1 MNHTLK
7 SLLITSML
15 TIPTVF
21 ASHDSLFGTN
31 SDAQPA
37 AAATALGQP
46 TLVQQTD
53 VPALLKEADRLRNL
67 KTSTMDSAE
76 KIRLHT
82 ASADLYETAAKHP
95 NATPEFIRQA
105 ANNVSCLVAPISDRA
120 LPLFELFVNSSG
132 VTPLHIQAAADTLN
146 NWKIKHAVH
155 SDDTSYARLQH
166 IKKVIKLFEF
176 STTHPKST
184 LEDILKAA
192 DKLGEFEKQERLRRY
207 EEYQT
212 KRPAEIV
219 LYLDGSVAF
228 YEQAANH
235 PDATLENIRFAAD
248 KVSRATL
255 VNIRLTADKESNL
268 GDYYPEGSDERNLH
282 LEISAKLYTK
292 LANHLEATPGD
303 ILNVA
308 NSLNA
313 LAKTYPMDSAEKLKL
328 TAIAKNLPKK

>member
-1 MNHTLK
+1 MEILMKRIPMILTKEKLMNHTLK

-21 ASHDSLFGTN
+21 ASHDSLLATN
-31 SDAQPA
+31 SDTHPA

-53 VPALLKEADRLRNL
+53 VPALIKEADRLRNL

-76 KIRLHT
+76 EIQIHT
-82 ASADLYETAAKHP
+82 A
-95 NATPEFIRQA
+95 
-105 ANNVSCLVAPISDRA
+105 
-120 LPLFELFVNSSG
+120 
-132 VTPLHIQAAADTLN
+132 
-146 NWKIKHAVH
+146 
-155 SDDTSYARLQH
+155 
-166 IKKVIKLFEF
+166 
-176 STTHPKST
+176 
-184 LEDILKAA
+184 
-192 DKLGEFEKQERLRRY
+192 
-207 EEYQT
+207 
-212 KRPAEIV
+212 
-219 LYLDGSVAF
+219 SVAF

-235 PDATLENIRFAAD
+235 PD
-248 KVSRATL
+248 ATL

-308 NSLNA
+308 KGLNA
-313 LAKTYPMDSAEKLKL
+313 LAKTYPKDSAERLKF